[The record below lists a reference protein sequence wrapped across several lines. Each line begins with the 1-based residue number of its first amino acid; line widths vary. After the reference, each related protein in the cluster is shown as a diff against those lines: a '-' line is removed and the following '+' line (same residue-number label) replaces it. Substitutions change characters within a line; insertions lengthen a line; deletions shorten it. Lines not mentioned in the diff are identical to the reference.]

1 MVMSRGLVGASHR
14 IVIRYPISGGG
25 YAPHGRTAT
34 GACRMAAARSSG
46 GPARLSSMLSTL
58 RTARGPDARRH
69 QSSHGSDALR
79 TALSTETGDAS
90 RLFNDDAFRFREL
103 IVLRCDEFTRFAS
116 RARAVTT
123 EQIHTVGVRIERTL

>member
-1 MVMSRGLVGASHR
+1 
-14 IVIRYPISGGG
+14 
-25 YAPHGRTAT
+25 
-34 GACRMAAARSSG
+34 MAAARSSG

-58 RTARGPDARRH
+58 RTARGPDGIRVLTVQTRYVP
-69 QSSHGSDALR
+69 
-79 TALSTETGDAS
+79 ALSTETGEIEIEMPH
-90 RLFNDDAFRFREL
+90 DDAFRFREL